1 MGLDPIRQL
10 FEILFV
16 NIILS
21 GDNAIVI
28 AMATVKLTGRER
40 RLAIVLGTGAS
51 VVLRVAMTLAAGR
64 VLTLPWVQAA
74 GGVLLAWLA
83 LSLLFAEHA
92 AARRRPS
99 PRRAW
104 GAALTITLADLTMSF
119 DNVVALASIASGNER
134 LLLIGLVIS
143 VSLIMFA
150 SGLIARVMA
159 RLQWLQWIGAAVLSV
174 TAGEMIGQDH
184 AVAQQFGHTPWLPVA
199 VAFGLAGIGYWLSLR
214 IRRRR

>member
-16 NIILS
+16 NLILS

-83 LSLLFAEHA
+83 LSLLFSEHA

-119 DNVVALASIASGNER
+119 DNVVALASIAAGNER

-159 RLQWLQWIGAAVLSV
+159 RLQWLQWIGAAILAV
-174 TAGEMIGQDH
+174 TAGGMIGQDH
-184 AVAQQFGHTPWLPVA
+184 AVSQHLGHAPWLPVA
-199 VAFGLAGIGYWLSLR
+199 VAFAIAGIGYWLSLR

>member
-1 MGLDPIRQL
+1 MGLDQIRQL

-16 NIILS
+16 NLILS

-28 AMATVKLTGRER
+28 AMATVTLTGRER

-83 LSLLFAEHA
+83 LSLLFSERVNPTH
-92 AARRRPS
+92 RSS
-99 PRRAW
+99 PRRAL
-104 GAALTITLADLTMSF
+104 GAAFAITLADVTMSF
-119 DNVVALASIASGNER
+119 DNVVALASIAAGNER
-134 LLLIGLVIS
+134 LLLIGLLIS

-150 SGLIARVMA
+150 SGLIAKVMA
-159 RLQWLQWIGAAVLSV
+159 RLQWLQWVGAAILAV
-174 TAGEMIGQDH
+174 TAGGMIGQDR
-184 AVAQQFGHTPWLPVA
+184 AVAKVFGQSPWLPVA
-199 VAFGLAGIGYWLSLR
+199 VAFGLAGMGYLASLL
-214 IRRRR
+214 IRRRG

>member
-28 AMATVKLTGRER
+28 AMATVKLSGRER

-83 LSLLFAEHA
+83 LSLLFSEHA
-92 AARRRPS
+92 AVRRRAS

-104 GAALTITLADLTMSF
+104 AAALTITLADLTMSF
-119 DNVVALASIASGNER
+119 DNVVALASIAAGNER

-159 RLQWLQWIGAAVLSV
+159 RLQWLQWIGAAVLAL
-174 TAGEMIGQDH
+174 TAGGMIGQDN
-184 AVAQQFGHTPWLPVA
+184 AVAQYFGDAPWLPVA